1 MALSDLRIRKLRPAD
16 KPYKV
21 ADANGLYL
29 YVTPTGSLIWRMD
42 YRFEDKRKTITL
54 GRYPTCSLANARAL
68 HLDAMTLVDSG
79 IDPSSHRRQEKA
91 RAAQQAE
98 NTFDRIADEYIERL
112 VAAKRAEATVE
123 KNRWFKRQ
131 IDSAILN
138 KPIIEVTSLDILENL
153 QRIERTGRRDTAHGV
168 RGFIGSVFRLA
179 ISTLRAEHDPTY
191 ALRNALLPK
200 EVVSRAALTD
210 PAEVGALMENIR
222 AYDGW
227 ITLRYALEFIALTFA
242 RPVEVRKASWDEFDM
257 EDAVWHIPAERTKA
271 RREHDVPL
279 STQAVVVINRAR
291 RITGRGPLVFPSM
304 RSAHRPLSENAM
316 NSALRRM
323 GYRQDEMTAHGFR
336 ATASTILNER
346 GYREDVIEAQL
357 AHLEPNRIRRAYN
370 RAQYWDERVAMMQ
383 AWADMLDSFQRSR

>member
-383 AWADMLDSFQRSR
+383 AWADILDSFQRSR